1 MKQDVNDVAVLVDGT
16 PKIVA
21 LSLDV
26 DEDFIE
32 QPVINQSSLFSSRLA
47 CKLGLEIGDSNG
59 E

>member
-1 MKQDVNDVAVLVDGT
+1 GT